1 MATKWLSEVGLEPS
15 VGVSLLQHLTERSR
29 AFSAMTPAERSL
41 TARSERLEALRMCKG
56 DETAL
61 AERIRLVGQA
71 LNRGDAEFN
80 AELLER
86 NAFASAFAIMTI
98 STGEMLRTA
107 RKAAK

>member
-1 MATKWLSEVGLEPS
+1 
-15 VGVSLLQHLTERSR
+15 
-29 AFSAMTPAERSL
+29 
-41 TARSERLEALRMCKG
+41 MCKG